1 MKAFRETN
9 PAPDFRFLY
18 MGDPFEADSE
28 KKPPFMIEYMQ
39 MRV

>member
-9 PAPDFRFLY
+9 LAPEFRFLY